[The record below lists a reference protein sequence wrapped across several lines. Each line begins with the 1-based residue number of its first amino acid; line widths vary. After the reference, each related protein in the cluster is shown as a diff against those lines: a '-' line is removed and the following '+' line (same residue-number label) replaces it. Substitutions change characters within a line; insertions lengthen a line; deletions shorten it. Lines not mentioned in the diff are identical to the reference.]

1 MTSERPC
8 CAPAPAAP
16 AGPSVTEARWVG
28 LLKARPEII
37 LVALSL
43 LVSLTA
49 WWVTAQWEDARCMAV
64 FREDAQAYA
73 RALEVEFQSLVANVE
88 SLADFYGASEAVST
102 SEFAQFTRSLLR
114 RNPTM
119 QAIEWLPR
127 VPASERADFETQVR
141 VEGLEGFAIREWSAQ
156 GLRPAGQRPVY
167 FPVHRLAPVAGNT
180 AALGFDL
187 GSESQRR
194 AALEQACKTGQPAA
208 TPPVTLVQETAD
220 QRGLLI
226 FVPQPPNDTG
236 GDAAPDRCQRLR
248 GFALGVVRV
257 GDLTEQVLDTL
268 PPHGID
274 LVLRDAALE
283 GDQGLFYVHSSRTR
297 TSGSAPDAAH
307 LVHDARAYTA
317 RLAVA
322 DRTLALWAVPRPGAY
337 PVSAWPAVLLGLMLA
352 VSLVSATLLRQRRRS
367 TRQLREREDLFRL
380 FMDHNAAV
388 TWVKDEHGRYMY
400 INKSYERN
408 FAIRLDDCLG
418 KTDFAIWPADL
429 ATRFQAHDQAA
440 LAQDRPQETNH
451 LVPTVDGRL
460 REWQSL
466 EVPFRDQAG
475 HRYLGGIAVD
485 VTERKQAEEALRRSE
500 QRMALAQDAAHA
512 GIWEW
517 IIADNRN
524 YWSESLYAL
533 YDLVP
538 GQCAASYTAWEST
551 LHPDDRAGVVA
562 AIAAAVAAGE
572 EFEQEWRVK
581 RRQPGAPERWLM
593 SRGRPLVGANGKL
606 ERYIGI
612 VTDITEHKQA
622 ELELRRYQQIVDT
635 SNEMLLFIDPDR
647 RFRLVNPAYAAFRQS
662 TSGQL
667 QGRLVREV
675 VGEDVYAQIGPHLEA
690 ALAGQSER
698 FSKHV
703 AGADGRCRYL
713 ESDYRPFWSHD
724 GRVLGV
730 VVSIH
735 DLTEVREAQTALEN
749 QQVRLEDL
757 VAVRTAELQASE
769 TKLRTIYDLLPI
781 GISVT
786 DRSGHIVDCNRA
798 SEVLLGIARDEHCRR
813 SYNSKEWTIVRPD
826 GTPMPPQE
834 YASVRAMVE
843 ARAVRDV
850 EMGIVRP
857 DGIRWISV
865 NAMPYPHPDYGVVI
879 AYVDITAR
887 KQAAAD
893 LVQARV
899 LAEQATRMKSE
910 FLANMSHEIRT
921 PMNAVL
927 GFCHLLERQPLAAEA
942 HDLVLKVRNASRSLL
957 ILINDILDFSKIEA
971 GRLEIQS
978 TPFRLFGMLDDL
990 AAIMI
995 AAANGKPLE
1004 LIMTPPPAGCCDYL
1018 IGDAGRLQQ
1027 VLVNLLGNA
1036 IKFTERGEVELRIE
1050 LVTAPERDVHL
1061 RFTVRD
1067 TGIGISTDHQAQ
1079 IFAPF
1084 SQADSSISRR
1094 FGGTGLGLAIS
1105 RQLVALMGSEL
1116 RLESVLGQGS
1126 AFWFVLSFPCDQPA
1140 ASVPPELARLQLL
1153 VADDSAAAGAALVS
1167 TAAALGWTA
1176 ELVASGERALA
1187 RILARLDGPGRYD
1200 VVLLDRQM
1208 PGQDGLTTA
1217 HLIRDALRERIAASQ
1232 LPPIVIMVTADSR
1245 DALLGESGLAAV
1257 DALLSKPVTPSALYE
1272 AIGAALSRRR
1282 RPGQVPAPPVPPA
1295 VQTQRMPG
1303 VRVLVVDDSDI
1314 NQEVAQGILEDEGA
1328 IVHLAGDGQEALDW
1342 LRDHPNAVDIV
1353 LMDVQMPLLDGYA
1366 ATRRLRE
1373 DARWRELPILALT
1386 AGAFPELREA
1396 ALAAGMN
1403 DFIAKPFDVDQMIA
1417 LIQHW
1422 TGRRSE
1428 PIAGDLAGV
1437 AERAEPSVAPTR
1449 EAPTVPGIDLATG
1462 LKRWRK
1468 IATYRTYLDR
1478 FAANYANAGREIATL
1493 YREGDRA
1500 AAGALAHKLVGV
1512 AGNLALPRTL
1522 DLTRQLDQ
1530 RLKAQEPIGELAV
1543 ALQTAIDEAC
1553 AGIAAELAVACP
1565 AAVARPADGGSAGL
1579 RAVFDQ
1585 LLLALDHN
1593 DPVRCESLLAQVSGR
1608 VADAPLAAVQSRLT
1622 ECDFRG
1628 AEAQIRAL
1636 LHDLDQSA

>member
-1 MTSERPC
+1 MCCSVNHDERTP
-8 CAPAPAAP
+8 ALRPAPAAS
-16 AGPSVTEARWVG
+16 ACPSITEARWAG
-28 LLKARPEII
+28 LLKGHPEIM

-43 LVSLTA
+43 LVSLAA
-49 WWVTAQWEDARCMAV
+49 WWTAAQWEDARRRAV

-88 SLADFYGASEAVST
+88 SVADFYGASPAVST
-102 SEFAQFTRSLLR
+102 SEFAQFTRPLLR
-114 RNPTM
+114 RKPTM

-127 VPASERADFETQVR
+127 VPASERVDFEAQVR
-141 VEGLEGFAIREWSAQ
+141 AEGLEGFAIREWSAS

-167 FPVHRLAPVAGNT
+167 FPVHRLEPLTGNS

-187 GSESQRR
+187 GSEPQRR
-194 AALEQACKTGQPAA
+194 AALEQACKTGRPAA
-208 TPPVTLVQETAD
+208 TPPLTLVQETAD

-226 FVPQPPNDTG
+226 FVPRPPDDTG
-236 GDAAPDRCQRLR
+236 GDAARDRCQRLR
-248 GFALGVVRV
+248 GFALGVVRG
-257 GDLTEQVLDTL
+257 GDLTEQVLAAL

-307 LVHDARAYTA
+307 LVRDPRAYTA

-337 PVSAWPAVLLGLMLA
+337 PMGAWPAVLLGLMLA
-352 VSLVSATLLRQRRRS
+352 VSLVSATLLWQRRRS
-367 TRQLREREDLFRL
+367 TRQVREREDLFRL

-400 INKSYERN
+400 INKSYERS
-408 FAIRLDDCLG
+408 FGIRPDDCLG

-429 ATRFQAHDQAA
+429 AARFQAHDQAA
-440 LAQDRPQETNH
+440 LEQDRPVETNH

-475 HRYLGGIAVD
+475 RRYLGGIVVD
-485 VTERKQAEEALRRSE
+485 V
-500 QRMALAQDAAHA
+500 
-512 GIWEW
+512 
-517 IIADNRN
+517 
-524 YWSESLYAL
+524 
-533 YDLVP
+533 
-538 GQCAASYTAWEST
+538 
-551 LHPDDRAGVVA
+551 
-562 AIAAAVAAGE
+562 
-572 EFEQEWRVK
+572 
-581 RRQPGAPERWLM
+581 
-593 SRGRPLVGANGKL
+593 
-606 ERYIGI
+606 
-612 VTDITEHKQA
+612 TEHKQA

-635 SNEMLLFIDPDR
+635 SSEMLLFIDPDR
-647 RFRLVNPAYAAFRQS
+647 RLRLANPAYAAFCRS
-662 TSGQL
+662 TPGQL

-675 VGEDVYAQIGPHLEA
+675 VGEDAYARIGPHLES

-703 AGADGRCRYL
+703 TGVDGRCRYL
-713 ESDYRPFWSHD
+713 DSDYRPFWSHD

-735 DLTEVREAQTALEN
+735 DLTEVREAHTALED
-749 QQVRLEDL
+749 QQARLEEL
-757 VAVRTAELQASE
+757 VAIRTAALQASE

-781 GISVT
+781 GIAVT
-786 DRSGHIVDCNRA
+786 DGTGRIIDCNRA
-798 SEVLLGIARDEHCRR
+798 AEVLLGIARDEHFRT
-813 SYNSKEWTIVRPD
+813 YDGEALTIIRPD
-826 GTPMPPQE
+826 GTSMPPQE
-834 YASVRAMVE
+834 YADVRAVAE
-843 ARAVRDV
+843 GRAVRDL

-865 NAMPYPHPDYGVVI
+865 NAMPYPHSDYGVVI

-893 LVQARV
+893 LLQARA

-942 HDLVLKVRNASRSLL
+942 RDLVLKVRNASRSLL
-957 ILINDILDFSKIEA
+957 TLINDILDFSKIEA

-978 TPFRLFGMLDDL
+978 APFRLFGMLDDL
-990 AAIMI
+990 AAIMT

-1004 LIMTPPPAGCCDYL
+1004 LIMTPPPAGCCDRL

-1050 LVTAPERDVHL
+1050 LVTAPARDVRL

-1079 IFAPF
+1079 VFAPF

-1153 VADDSAAAGAALVS
+1153 VADDSAAAGVALVS

-1176 ELVASGERALA
+1176 ELVTSGESAVE
-1187 RILARLDGPGRYD
+1187 RILTRLDAPGRYD
-1200 VVLLDRQM
+1200 VLLLDRQL

-1232 LPPIVIMVTADSR
+1232 RPPIVIMVTADSR

-1257 DALLSKPVTPSALYE
+1257 DALLSKPVTPSALYN

-1295 VQTQRMPG
+1295 VQTQRMFG

-1314 NQEVAQGILEDEGA
+1314 NREVAQRILEDEGA
-1328 IVHLAGDGQEALDW
+1328 IVHLAGDGQETLDW
-1342 LRDHPNAVDIV
+1342 LQDHPNAVDIV

-1422 TGRRSE
+1422 TGGR
-1428 PIAGDLAGV
+1428 PQPVAGDLAGV
-1437 AERAEPSVAPTR
+1437 AKRPESSVAPTR
-1449 EAPTVPGIDLATG
+1449 VVPTVPGIDLATG

-1478 FAANYANAGREIATL
+1478 FAANYANAGREIVTL
-1493 YREGDRA
+1493 CREGDRA

-1512 AGNLALPRTL
+1512 AGNLALPRAL
-1522 DLTRQLDQ
+1522 NLTRQLDQ
-1530 RLKAQEPIGELAV
+1530 RLRTQEPLEELAA
-1543 ALQTAIDEAC
+1543 ALQTAIDEVC
-1553 AGIAAELAVACP
+1553 AGIAVER
-1565 AAVARPADGGSAGL
+1565 AVARPAVVARSADGGSAGL

-1585 LLLALDHN
+1585 LLLALDRN

-1608 VADAPLAAVQSRLT
+1608 VADVPLAAVQSRLT

-1628 AEAQIRAL
+1628 AEALIRAL
-1636 LHDLDQSA
+1636 FHDLDQSA